1 MTRIE
6 FHFNTQER
14 LVHTCR
20 LLRKAQSQGFR
31 VGVLGAPSTLQRLNQ
46 ALWSFS
52 ETEFLAHCT
61 AEDPPLVQEASGL
74 FLGEQAMHRPD
85 LTVLVNLGDQVPA
98 AYERF
103 ERLIEVVAND
113 EHGRSEAR
121 NRWKYYKAQGFDL
134 VQHDLS
140 KKSET

>member
-20 LLRKAQSQGFR
+20 LLRKARSQGFR
-31 VGVLGAPSTLQRLNQ
+31 VAVLGEPVTLHRLDQ

-61 AEDPPLVQEASGL
+61 SDDPPAIQQASGL
-74 FLGEQAMHRPD
+74 FLGEQALLRPD
-85 LTVLVNLGDQVPA
+85 LTVLVNLGDQVPVS
-98 AYERF
+98 YDRF

-121 NRWKYYKAQGFDL
+121 RRWKYYKAQGFEL

-140 KKSET
+140 KKTET

>member
-20 LLRKAQSQGFR
+20 LLRKARSQGFR
-31 VGVLGAPSTLQRLNQ
+31 VAVLGEPVTLRRLDQ

-61 AEDPPLVQEASGL
+61 SDDPLSVQQASGL
-74 FLGEQAMHRPD
+74 FLGEQALLRQD

-98 AYERF
+98 SYDHF
-103 ERLIEVVAND
+103 LVHVLNHVAGYFRRQNQLVL
-113 EHGRSEAR
+113 RK
-121 NRWKYYKAQGFDL
+121 KY
-134 VQHDLS
+134 S
-140 KKSET
+140 KVLTQP

>member
-20 LLRKAQSQGFR
+20 LLRKARSQGFR
-31 VGVLGAPSTLQRLNQ
+31 VAVLGEPVTLHRLDQ

-61 AEDPPLVQEASGL
+61 SDDPLAVQQASGL
-74 FLGEQAMHRPD
+74 FLGEQALLRQD

-98 AYERF
+98 SYDRF

-121 NRWKYYKAQGFDL
+121 ERWKYFKAQGFEL
-134 VQHDLS
+134 AQHDLS
-140 KKSET
+140 KKTET

>member
-20 LLRKAQSQGFR
+20 LLRKARSQGFR
-31 VGVLGAPSTLQRLNQ
+31 VGVVGEPSTLQRLNQ

-61 AEDPPLVQEASGL
+61 AEDPPLVQEASAL
-74 FLGEQAMHRPD
+74 SLGEQAMHRPD
-85 LTVLVNLGDQVPA
+85 LTVLVNLGDQVPE